1 MCIFTYPMSFFNNRH
16 ILGDKR
22 YAWIDYD
29 RGLSIILVTYRHVC
43 ENMAKAGIDLDAYP
57 LLQYFNYFFF
67 GFRMPLF
74 FFASG
79 LFFSKTFTRQ
89 GMQGYAQSRFQTIL
103 YPMLVWGC
111 IQIGLQILFSDY
123 TNSGNSI
130 SWHSFLDLLTDP
142 RKTGQFWYLHA
153 LFSVGLLYAFIH
165 RFVTQ
170 NSIVQ
175 ILIGLVFYTGSAI
188 VNDNGLEIY
197 FLNDVLKYYLFFG
210 IGTLAAPHIFADQGI
225 DRLLKP
231 VIILPLLLSFFSLQY
246 LFTELNQ
253 QANSYYFVENHM
265 AYLFLPVALV
275 GCTVSIIFSAW
286 LKRTNMLQ
294 GLRVIGY
301 HSVHIYCM
309 QIICMSVT
317 RLVCIKFFPNMNS
330 LLISVFMLLIGLGL
344 PIIIYRIGLRI
355 GVWHLFTLKKPQE
368 DIAALKEPPA
378 TV

>member
-1 MCIFTYPMSFFNNRH
+1 MSFFNNRH

-29 RGLSIILVTYRHVC
+29 RGLSIMLVTYRHVC
-43 ENMAKAGIDLDAYP
+43 ENMEKAGINLDSYP

-79 LFFSKTFTRQ
+79 LFFSKTFSRQ
-89 GMQGYAQSRFQTIL
+89 GIQGYAKSRFQTIL

-123 TNSGNSI
+123 TNSGQSI

-170 NSIVQ
+170 NTGLQ
-175 ILIGLVFYTGSAI
+175 ILLGLILYAVSAY
-188 VNDNGLEIY
+188 VNDTGLEFY
-197 FLNDVLKYYLFFG
+197 FFNDVFKYYLFFG
-210 IGTLAAPHIFADQGI
+210 LGTLVAPYLFSSLGT

-231 VIILPLLLSFFSLQY
+231 ALVIPIFVSFVGLQY
-246 LFTELNQ
+246 LFTELNRQ
-253 QANSYYFVENHM
+253 SNSYYFVENHM

-275 GCTVSIIFSAW
+275 GCTASIIFSAW
-286 LKRTNMLQ
+286 LKKINTLKA
-294 GLRVIGY
+294 LRVLGY

-309 QIICMSVT
+309 QIICMSVI
-317 RLVCIKFFPNMNS
+317 RLVFVKAIPGMS
-330 LLISVFMLLIGLGL
+330 PLILSFFMLLIGLGL
-344 PIIIYRIGLRI
+344 PIVIYRVGLNIGI
-355 GVWHLFTLKKPQE
+355 WYLFTLKKPKE

-378 TV
+378 TT

>member
-1 MCIFTYPMSFFNNRH
+1 MSFFNNRH

-29 RGLSIILVTYRHVC
+29 RGVSIILVTYRHVC
-43 ENMAKAGIDLDAYP
+43 ENITNAGIDLDAYP

-79 LFFSKTFTRQ
+79 LFFSRAFSKY
-89 GMQGYAQSRFQTIL
+89 GLQGYARSRFQTIL
-103 YPMLVWGC
+103 YPMLIWGC
-111 IQIGLQILFSDY
+111 IQIGLQILFSSY
-123 TNSGNSI
+123 TNSGDSI
-130 SWHSFLDLLTDP
+130 SWYSFLDLLTDP

-153 LFSVGLLYAFIH
+153 LFSVGLLYAVIH

-170 NSIVQ
+170 NTGVQ
-175 ILIGLVFYTGSAI
+175 ILIGLILYTVSAY
-188 VNDNGLEIY
+188 VNDTGLEVY
-197 FLNDVLKYYLFFG
+197 FFNDIFKYYLFFC
-210 IGTLAAPHIFADQGI
+210 IGTFAAPYLFTSLGI
-225 DRLLKP
+225 ERLLRP
-231 VIILPLLLSFFSLQY
+231 AIVLPFLASFLGLQY
-246 LFTELNQ
+246 LFTEINR

-275 GCTVSIIFSAW
+275 GCTISIIFSAW
-286 LKRTNMLQ
+286 LKRANMLN

-317 RLVCIKFFPNMNS
+317 RLIFIKTAPGINPV
-330 LLISVFMLLIGLGL
+330 LLSFLMLLIGLGL
-344 PIIIYRIGLRI
+344 PIIVYRVGLRM
-355 GVWHLFTLKKPQE
+355 GAWFLFTLKKPKE
-368 DIAALKEPPA
+368 DIAALKEPSA
-378 TV
+378 SA